1 MMSVALGLSL
11 FASCAAKADGDRLIT
26 REQLPTEAQS
36 FMSTYFSAV
45 EGVRFTQDTDR
56 GDKGYDVVLADGT
69 RLEFDS
75 KGQWQEVDGRGRAIP
90 TAFIPTAIL
99 AEVAQ
104 RYPQQAIVKI
114 EKTDR
119 GRYEVELI
127 SGVELIFGKDFK
139 FISVERD

>member
-1 MMSVALGLSL
+1 MMSFVLVAVLLMNCR
-11 FASCAAKADGDRLIT
+11 AMADNDKIIT
-26 REQLPTEAQS
+26 QEQLPEGAKTFLKSHFANLAVS
-36 FMSTYFSAV
+36 FV
-45 EGVRFTQDTDR
+45 KQDTELLS
-56 GDKGYDVVLADGT
+56 KSYEVLLENGT

-127 SGVELIFGKDFK
+127 SGVELLFGKDFK